1 MAAARR
7 ARGLELGGYPDEQYA
22 AWAAEYVEELAAR
35 RYAYGIYAELG
46 RRWGI
51 SGLGARHRI
60 HIAAKRGLLGWTDL
74 QQRQATL
81 TQTAQ
86 ALLD

>member
-1 MAAARR
+1 M
-7 ARGLELGGYPDEQYA
+7 GGYPDEQYA
-22 AWAAEYVEELAAR
+22 AWAVEYVEELAAR
-35 RYAYGIYAELG
+35 RYAYGIYEELG

-60 HIAAKRGLLGWTDL
+60 HTAAKRGLLAWTDP
-74 QQRQATL
+74 QHRQATL

-86 ALLD
+86 AMVARRI